1 MPSFSLFP
9 LQRARYSV
17 LLTTSTPGDV
27 ILYDAHLA
35 VYKHSLDLILYII
48 AGPAENELMLWS
60 ALQSLSD
67 SLSLLLRNQL
77 EKRGVMENLDL
88 VVLCLDETIDD
99 GYAPWSVRN
108 VSLLMRV
115 SVRQNYRRHRL
126 DGDRIEGEPA
136 KNRDDGHCDQRTD
149 AHECIQHGE
158 GKGTATD
165 GPVLDA
171 NDRRETKG
179 VDKVH

>member
-1 MPSFSLFP
+1 MNLSLYTVSAFLILDTEGQRVLAKYYRPKNHPNGESKDLLTLKEQRAFEKGLWQKTKKAGGAPSLFFVP
-9 LQRARYSV
+9 LRCFLRC
-17 LLTTSTPGDV
+17 LMPGDV

-99 GYAPWSVRN
+99 GYASWLCRF
-108 VSLLMRV
+108 
-115 SVRQNYRRHRL
+115 
-126 DGDRIEGEPA
+126 
-136 KNRDDGHCDQRTD
+136 
-149 AHECIQHGE
+149 
-158 GKGTATD
+158 
-165 GPVLDA
+165 GP
-171 NDRRETKG
+171 
-179 VDKVH
+179 